1 MKWEYKQLEEYGPDE
16 YTLDRLGDEGWE
28 LVTVIRKHV
37 DGGAFVFYFKRP
49 IKEGKK
55 LIT

>member
-1 MKWEYKQLEEYGPDE
+1 MKWEYKQLEEYGPSDE

-37 DGGAFVFYFKRP
+37 DGGPFVFYFKRP
-49 IKEGKK
+49 IIDKK
-55 LIT
+55 VS

>member
-1 MKWEYKQLEEYGPDE
+1 MKWEYKQLEEYGPSDE

-49 IKEGKK
+49 IINKK
-55 LIT
+55 VS